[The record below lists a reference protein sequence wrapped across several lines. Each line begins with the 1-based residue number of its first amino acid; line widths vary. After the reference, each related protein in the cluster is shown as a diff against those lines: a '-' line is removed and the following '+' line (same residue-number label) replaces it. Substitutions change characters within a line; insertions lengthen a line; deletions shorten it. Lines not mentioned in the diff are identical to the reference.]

1 MARDPGRAAA
11 RERLSRSSVPLKEP
25 ERPSRLRIWMKRRR
39 SLVRPAIY
47 GALGCGAVALV
58 VMAVRAVDPAGRV
71 RSVAESFSG
80 VGEGLGLEVQ
90 QVILE
95 GRRNTPT
102 DMIRAALGVSRGD
115 PILEFS
121 PEAAR
126 ARIETIAWVQQAHVE
141 RRLPGTILVR
151 IDERRPFAIWQNGGH
166 FVIIDREGRV
176 VASDGLDQF
185 GPLPLLVGTGADTM
199 GAALHDMLR
208 QQPDVAE
215 RVQAMVRIHER
226 RWNLRLHNGT
236 DVLLPEGA
244 EAAAIQRLGEL
255 QREARLLDRP
265 LAAIDLRLP
274 DRLVLRPSRQAE
286 PAEAPAQQ
294 QQATRARRG

>member
-1 MARDPGRAAA
+1 MARDPARAAA
-11 RERLSRSSVPLKEP
+11 RERLSRSSVPHKDP
-25 ERPSRLRIWMKRRR
+25 ARPSRMRIWVKRRR
-39 SLVRPAIY
+39 SLLRPAIY
-47 GALGCGAVALV
+47 GALGCGALALV
-58 VMAVRAVDPAGRV
+58 VLAVRAIDPAGRV
-71 RSVAESFSG
+71 RGIAEAVG
-80 VGEGLGLEVQ
+80 GIGEGLGLEVQ
-90 QVILE
+90 HVILE

-102 DMIRAALGVSRGD
+102 DMIRAALGVARGD
-115 PILEFS
+115 PMLEFS
-121 PEAAR
+121 PEQAR

-141 RRLPGTILVR
+141 RRLPGTILIR
-151 IDERRPFAIWQNGGH
+151 IEERRPFAIWQNNGH

-185 GPLPLLVGTGADTM
+185 GPLPLLVGTGADTT

-208 QQPDVAE
+208 QQPEVAE

-236 DVLLPEGA
+236 DVLLPEGH
-244 EAAAIQRLGEL
+244 EAVAIQRLGEL

-274 DRLVLRPSRQAE
+274 DRLVLRPTRQAE
-286 PAEAPAQQ
+286 PAEQPTQ

>member
-1 MARDPGRAAA
+1 MARDPVRAGA
-11 RERLSRSSVPLKEP
+11 RERLSRASSTQKAP
-25 ERPSRLRIWMKRRR
+25 ERPSRLRIWVKRRR
-39 SLVRPAIY
+39 SLLRPALY
-47 GALGCGAVALV
+47 GAAGLGALGLV
-58 VMAVRAVDPAGRV
+58 VLAVRAVDPAGRV
-71 RSVAESFSG
+71 RSLAESFSG
-80 VGEGLGLEVQ
+80 IGDGLGLEVQ

-115 PILEFS
+115 PMLEFS

-126 ARIETIAWVQQAHVE
+126 TRIETIAWVQHAHVE

-151 IDERRPFAIWQNGGH
+151 IDERRPFAIWQNNGA

-185 GPLPLLVGTGADTM
+185 GPLPLLVGAGADAM
-199 GAALHDMLR
+199 GGALYDLLR
-208 QQPDVAE
+208 AQPEVNE

-244 EAAAIQRLGEL
+244 EAAAIQRLAEL

-274 DRLVLRPSRQAE
+274 DRLVLRPTRQAE
-286 PAEAPAQQ
+286 PAEQPNPP
-294 QQATRARRG
+294 QQAARARRG

>member
-1 MARDPGRAAA
+1 MARDPVRAAA
-11 RERLSRSSVPLKEP
+11 RERLSRASSVQKAP
-25 ERPSRLRIWMKRRR
+25 ERPSRTRIWLKRRR
-39 SLVRPAIY
+39 ALLRPAIY
-47 GALGCGAVALV
+47 GVVGLGVLGVAFL
-58 VMAVRAVDPAGRV
+58 AVRAVDPAGRV
-71 RSVAESFSG
+71 RSLAESFSG
-80 VGEGLGLEVQ
+80 VGDGLGLEVQ

-115 PILEFS
+115 PMLEFS

-126 ARIETIAWVQQAHVE
+126 SRIETIAWVQHAHVE

-151 IDERRPFAIWQNGGH
+151 IDERRPFAIWQNNGQ
-166 FVIIDREGRV
+166 FVIIDREGKV
-176 VASDGLDQF
+176 VAADGLDQF
-185 GPLPLLVGTGADTM
+185 GPLPLLVGTGADTS
-199 GAALHDMLR
+199 GPALYDLLR
-208 QQPDVAE
+208 AQPEVNE

-226 RWNLRLHNGT
+226 RWNLRLHTGT

-244 EAAAIQRLGEL
+244 EAAAIQRLAEL

-274 DRLVLRPSRQAE
+274 DRLVLRPTRQAE
-286 PAEAPAQQ
+286 PAEQPA

>member
-1 MARDPGRAAA
+1 MARDPARAAA
-11 RERLSRSSVPLKEP
+11 RERLSRSSDPHKDP
-25 ERPSRLRIWMKRRR
+25 ARPSRMRIWVKRRR
-39 SLVRPAIY
+39 SLLRPAIY
-47 GALGCGAVALV
+47 GALGCGALALV
-58 VMAVRAVDPAGRV
+58 VLAVRAIDPAGRV
-71 RSVAESFSG
+71 RGIAEA
-80 VGEGLGLEVQ
+80 VGGIGDGLGLEVQ
-90 QVILE
+90 HVILE

-102 DMIRAALGVSRGD
+102 DMIRAALGVARGD
-115 PILEFS
+115 PMLEFS
-121 PEAAR
+121 PEQAR

-141 RRLPGTILVR
+141 RRLPGTILIR
-151 IDERRPFAIWQNGGH
+151 IEERRPFAIWQNNGH

-185 GPLPLLVGTGADTM
+185 GPLPLLVGTGADTT
-199 GAALHDMLR
+199 GATLHDMLR
-208 QQPDVAE
+208 QQPEVAE

-236 DVLLPEGA
+236 DVLLPEGH
-244 EAAAIQRLGEL
+244 EAVAIQRLGEL

-274 DRLVLRPSRQAE
+274 DRLVLRPTRQAE
-286 PAEAPAQQ
+286 PAEQPTQ

>member
-1 MARDPGRAAA
+1 MA
-11 RERLSRSSVPLKEP
+11 RERLARTSKPQREP
-25 ERPSRLRIWMKRRR
+25 SRPSRLRIWVKRRR

-47 GALGCGAVALV
+47 GVLGLGALGV
-58 VMAVRAVDPAGRV
+58 VVLAVRAVDPAGRV
-71 RSVAESFSG
+71 RGVAESFAG
-80 VGEGLGLEVQ
+80 VGETLGMTVQ

-115 PILEFS
+115 PILDFS

-126 ARIETIAWVQQAHVE
+126 TRLETIAWVQTAHVE

-151 IDERRPFAIWQNGGH
+151 IEERRPFAIWQNNAR
-166 FVIIDREGRV
+166 FVIIDRDGRV
-176 VASDGLDQF
+176 VAADGLDQF
-185 GPLPLLVGTGADTM
+185 GPLPLLVGAGADSA
-199 GAALHDMLR
+199 GPALYDTLKR
-208 QQPDVAE
+208 EPEVAE

-274 DRLVLRPSRQAE
+274 DRLVLRPTRQAE
-286 PAEAPAQQ
+286 PAEQPAPR
-294 QQATRARRG
+294 QQAGARRG

>member
-1 MARDPGRAAA
+1 MARDPARAAA
-11 RERLSRSSVPLKEP
+11 RERLSRSSVPHKDP
-25 ERPSRLRIWMKRRR
+25 ARPSRLRIWVKRRR
-39 SLVRPAIY
+39 SLLRPALY
-47 GALGCGAVALV
+47 GALGCGALAV
-58 VMAVRAVDPAGRV
+58 VVLAVRAVDPAGRV
-71 RSVAESFSG
+71 RGIAEAFG
-80 VGEGLGLEVQ
+80 GIGEGLGLDVQ

-102 DMIRAALGVSRGD
+102 DMIRAALGVARGD
-115 PILEFS
+115 PMLEFS

-126 ARIETIAWVQQAHVE
+126 ARIETIAWVQSAHVE

-151 IDERRPFAIWQNGGH
+151 IEERRPFAIWQNSGR

-199 GAALHDMLR
+199 GAALHDMLKE
-208 QQPDVAE
+208 QPEVAE

-244 EAAAIQRLGEL
+244 EAAAILRLAEL

-274 DRLVLRPSRQAE
+274 DRLVLRPTRQAE
-286 PAEAPAQQ
+286 PAEQPTQ
-294 QQATRARRG
+294 QQANRARRG

>member
-1 MARDPGRAAA
+1 MARDPARAAA
-11 RERLSRSSVPLKEP
+11 RERLSRTSVPHKDP
-25 ERPSRLRIWMKRRR
+25 ARPSRLRIWVKRRR
-39 SLVRPAIY
+39 SLLRPALY
-47 GALGCGAVALV
+47 GAAGLGALAVVAL
-58 VMAVRAVDPAGRV
+58 AVRAVDPAGRV
-71 RSVAESFSG
+71 RGIAESFSG
-80 VGEGLGLEVQ
+80 IGEGLGLEVQ

-115 PILEFS
+115 PMLEFS

-126 ARIETIAWVQQAHVE
+126 ARIETIAWVQTAHVE

-151 IDERRPFAIWQNGGH
+151 IEERRPFAIWQNSGR
-166 FVIIDREGRV
+166 FVIIDRQGRV

-199 GAALHDMLR
+199 GAALHDMLKA
-208 QQPDVAE
+208 QPEVAE

-236 DVLLPEGA
+236 DVLLPEGH
-244 EAAAIQRLGEL
+244 EAVTIQRLGEL

-274 DRLVLRPSRQAE
+274 DRLVLRPARQAE
-286 PAEAPAQQ
+286 PAEQPAQQ
-294 QQATRARRG
+294 QANRTRRG

>member
-1 MARDPGRAAA
+1 MA
-11 RERLSRSSVPLKEP
+11 RERLARTSKPQREP
-25 ERPSRLRIWMKRRR
+25 SRPSRLRIWVKRRR
-39 SLVRPAIY
+39 SLVRPALY
-47 GALGCGAVALV
+47 GALGLGAIGVLV
-58 VMAVRAVDPAGRV
+58 LAVRAVDPAGRV
-71 RSVAESFSG
+71 RGVAESFAG
-80 VGEGLGLEVQ
+80 VGETLGMTVQ

-115 PILEFS
+115 PILDFS
-121 PEAAR
+121 PESAR
-126 ARIETIAWVQQAHVE
+126 TRLETIAWVQTAHVE

-151 IDERRPFAIWQNGGH
+151 IEERRPFAIWQNNAR

-176 VASDGLDQF
+176 VAADGLDQF
-185 GPLPLLVGTGADTM
+185 GPLPLLVGPGADSV
-199 GAALHDMLR
+199 GPALHDMLKHE
-208 QQPDVAE
+208 PEVAE

-236 DVLLPEGA
+236 DVLLPEGH
-244 EAAAIQRLGEL
+244 EASAIRRLGEL

-274 DRLVLRPSRQAE
+274 DRLVLRPTRQAE
-286 PAEAPAQQ
+286 PAETVTPRQ
-294 QQATRARRG
+294 TGARRG

>member
-1 MARDPGRAAA
+1 MA
-11 RERLSRSSVPLKEP
+11 RERIGRGSAPRKDP

-39 SLVRPAIY
+39 TLIRPAIFAAA
-47 GALGCGAVALV
+47 GLAVALAAV
-58 VMAVRAVDPAGRV
+58 QAVRALDPAGRMRDV
-71 RSVAESFSG
+71 TDSFAG
-80 VGEGLGLEVQ
+80 LGEGLGLTVR

-115 PILEFS
+115 PILDIS
-121 PEAAR
+121 PQRTRER
-126 ARIETIAWVQQAHVE
+126 LETIAWVQHAHVE
-141 RRLPGTILVR
+141 RRLPDTLLVR
-151 IDERRPFAIWQNGGH
+151 LEERRPFAIWQHNGR
-166 FVIIDREGRV
+166 FVIIDEEGRT

-185 GPLPLLVGTGADTM
+185 GPLPLLVGAGAETA
-199 GAALHDMLR
+199 GAALYALLR
-208 QQPDVAE
+208 GEREVQE
-215 RVQAMVRIHER
+215 RVQAAVRIHER

-244 EAAAIQRLGEL
+244 EGAAIQRLAEL

-274 DRLVLRPSRQAE
+274 DRLVLRPTRQAE
-286 PAEAPAQQ
+286 PAEAPANPQQ
-294 QQATRARRG
+294 SGRARRG

>member
-1 MARDPGRAAA
+1 VA
-11 RERLSRSSVPLKEP
+11 RERLARTSKPQKEP
-25 ERPSRLRIWMKRRR
+25 VRPSRLRIWVKRRR

-47 GALGCGAVALV
+47 GALGLGAVGVLV
-58 VMAVRAVDPAGRV
+58 LAVRAVDPAGRV
-71 RSVAESFSG
+71 RGVAESFAG
-80 VGEGLGLEVQ
+80 VGETLGMTVQ

-115 PILEFS
+115 PILDFS
-121 PEAAR
+121 PEGAR
-126 ARIETIAWVQQAHVE
+126 TRLETIAWVQTAHVE

-151 IDERRPFAIWQNGGH
+151 IEERRPFAIWQNNAR

-176 VASDGLDQF
+176 VAADGLDQF
-185 GPLPLLVGTGADTM
+185 GPLPLLVGAGADAV
-199 GAALHDMLR
+199 GPALHDMLKHE
-208 QQPDVAE
+208 PEVAE

-236 DVLLPEGA
+236 DVLLPEGH
-244 EAAAIQRLGEL
+244 EAAAIRRLGEL

-274 DRLVLRPSRQAE
+274 DRLVLRPTRQAE
-286 PAEAPAQQ
+286 PSETVTPRQ
-294 QQATRARRG
+294 TGARRG

>member
-1 MARDPGRAAA
+1 MARDPARAAA
-11 RERLSRSSVPLKEP
+11 RERLSRSSVPQKDP
-25 ERPSRLRIWMKRRR
+25 ARPSRMRIWVKRRR
-39 SLVRPAIY
+39 SLLRPAIY
-47 GALGCGAVALV
+47 GALGCGALALV
-58 VMAVRAVDPAGRV
+58 VLAVRAIDPAGRV
-71 RSVAESFSG
+71 RGIAEA
-80 VGEGLGLEVQ
+80 VGGIGDGLGLEVQ
-90 QVILE
+90 HVILE

-102 DMIRAALGVSRGD
+102 DMIRAALGVARGD
-115 PILEFS
+115 PMLEFS
-121 PEAAR
+121 PEQAR

-141 RRLPGTILVR
+141 RRLPGTILIR
-151 IDERRPFAIWQNGGH
+151 IEERRPFAIWQNNGH

-185 GPLPLLVGTGADTM
+185 GPLPLLVGTGADTT

-208 QQPDVAE
+208 QQPEVAE

-236 DVLLPEGA
+236 DVLLPEGH
-244 EAAAIQRLGEL
+244 EAVAIQRLGEL

-274 DRLVLRPSRQAE
+274 DRLVLRPTRQAE
-286 PAEAPAQQ
+286 PAEQPTQ

>member
-1 MARDPGRAAA
+1 MAREPARAAA
-11 RERLSRSSVPLKEP
+11 RERLSRGSSPQKDP
-25 ERPSRLRIWMKRRR
+25 SRPSRLRIWLKRRR
-39 SLVRPAIY
+39 SLLRPAIY
-47 GALGCGAVALV
+47 GAAGLGVLAVV
-58 VMAVRAVDPAGRV
+58 VLAVRAIDPAGRV
-71 RSVAESFSG
+71 RGIAEAFGG

-115 PILEFS
+115 PMLEFS

-126 ARIETIAWVQQAHVE
+126 TRIETIAWVQSAHVE

-151 IDERRPFAIWQNGGH
+151 IEERRPFAIWQNSGR
-166 FVIIDREGRV
+166 FVIIDRDGRV

-185 GPLPLLVGTGADTM
+185 GPLPLLVGPGADTM
-199 GAALHDMLR
+199 GAALHDLLR
-208 QQPDVAE
+208 QQPEVAE

-274 DRLVLRPSRQAE
+274 DRLVLRPTRQAE
-286 PAEAPAQQ
+286 PAEQPAQQ
-294 QQATRARRG
+294 QANRARRG

>member
-1 MARDPGRAAA
+1 MAREPARAAA
-11 RERLSRSSVPLKEP
+11 RERLSRGSSPQKDP
-25 ERPSRLRIWMKRRR
+25 SRPSRLRIWLKRRR
-39 SLVRPAIY
+39 SLLRPAFY
-47 GALGCGAVALV
+47 GAAGLGVLAVAVL
-58 VMAVRAVDPAGRV
+58 AVRAIDPAGRV
-71 RSVAESFSG
+71 RGIAEAFGG

-115 PILEFS
+115 PMLEFS

-126 ARIETIAWVQQAHVE
+126 ARIETIAWVQSAHVE

-151 IDERRPFAIWQNGGH
+151 IEERRPFAIWQNSGR
-166 FVIIDREGRV
+166 FVIIDRDGRV

-199 GAALHDMLR
+199 GAALHDLLR

-226 RWNLRLHNGT
+226 RWNLRLHSGT

-274 DRLVLRPSRQAE
+274 DRLVLRPTRQAE
-286 PAEAPAQQ
+286 PAEQPAQQ
-294 QQATRARRG
+294 QANRARRG

>member
-1 MARDPGRAAA
+1 MARDPARGGG
-11 RERLSRSSVPLKEP
+11 RERLARTSSPQKEP
-25 ERPSRLRIWMKRRR
+25 SRPSRLRIWVKRRR
-39 SLVRPAIY
+39 SMVRPAIY
-47 GALGCGAVALV
+47 GALGLGALSVLV
-58 VMAVRAVDPAGRV
+58 LAVRAVDPAGRV
-71 RSVAESFSG
+71 RGVAESFSG
-80 VGEGLGLEVQ
+80 VGETLGMTVQ

-115 PILEFS
+115 PILDFS

-126 ARIETIAWVQQAHVE
+126 TRIETIAWVQTAHVE

-151 IDERRPFAIWQNGGH
+151 IEERRPFAIWQNNAR

-176 VASDGLDQF
+176 VAADGLDQF
-185 GPLPLLVGTGADTM
+185 GPLPLLVGAGADTV
-199 GAALHDMLR
+199 GPALHDILR
-208 QQPDVAE
+208 REPEVAD

-244 EAAAIQRLGEL
+244 EAAAIQRLAEL

-274 DRLVLRPSRQAE
+274 DRLVLRPTRQAE
-286 PAEAPAQQ
+286 PSEVITPRSGA
-294 QQATRARRG
+294 ARRG